1 MFEPGGLSE
10 TMESGGG
17 PSAPGTAPPRIPA
30 PNGRDR
36 VGPANRRVLV
46 ETAERPAAGFELPRT
61 APPRLV
67 LGSRL
72 LSIRVPLQ
80 SAIVSCELCANLFSA
95 HGPTGYYEEQPICD
109 RCLLEQESQ
118 LGMLLALSIFTRT
131 YARLADQEGEIGS
144 AAACEML
151 AFARIYEL
159 FAARFG
165 PSRPLDFNA
174 FSAIGTIR

>member
-1 MFEPGGLSE
+1 MLEANFEATFE
-10 TMESGGG
+10 ARFE
-17 PSAPGTAPPRIPA
+17 
-30 PNGRDR
+30 
-36 VGPANRRVLV
+36 
-46 ETAERPAAGFELPRT
+46 AGFEARGGAGAVLQLPAILESPEPGLDFPRT

-80 SAIVSCELCANLFSA
+80 SAIVDCELCASPFSA
-95 HGPTGYYEEQPICD
+95 HGPTGYYDEQPICD
-109 RCLLEQESQ
+109 RCLLEHESQ

-131 YARLADQEGEIGS
+131 YAGLADQDEETAS
-144 AAACEML
+144 EAACEML

-174 FSAIGTIR
+174 FSAVGTIS